1 MSEAGTDKLFRHG
14 YHRFYEGLFEP
25 LRYKP
30 GLRMLE
36 IGVETGKSMA
46 TWVKYFENAAADGI
60 QGVAYHAAG
69 AQATLALQPGAE
81 EQIPGCEK
89 IKFFV
94 GDQSDKHF
102 LSRLILEGA
111 GVNPA
116 TVLKDGKSPV
126 WDRVGWD
133 LVIDDGSHVP
143 RHTLIT
149 FIALYP
155 FVRPGG
161 IYVIEDI
168 ESSYL
173 DHPEAEIYG
182 YKITGAGVG
191 KTPPGNFVEKMKQ
204 LVDVINR
211 DWFYHPEFT
220 ILGAS
225 VDHSI
230 RSITFA
236 GNVIW
241 VQKSFASDAGYPN
254 GPCLAKFAN
263 KASTEK
269 WMREISKEEQV

>member
-1 MSEAGTDKLFRHG
+1 MIWGAPVHARETP
-14 YHRFYEGLFEP
+14 P
-25 LRYKP
+25 L
-30 GLRMLE
+30 
-36 IGVETGKSMA
+36 A
-46 TWVKYFENAAADGI
+46 
-60 QGVAYHAAG
+60 
-69 AQATLALQPGAE
+69 
-81 EQIPGCEK
+81 
-89 IKFFV
+89 
-94 GDQSDKHF
+94 GDQSNKDF
-102 LSRLILEGA
+102 LTQLILEGA

-116 TVLKDGKSPV
+116 VLLKEGKSPE

-143 RHTLIT
+143 RHMLIS

-173 DHPEAEIYG
+173 DHPQATVYG

-191 KTPPGNFVEKMKQ
+191 KPPPGNFVEKMKQ
-204 LVDVINR
+204 LIDVINR
-211 DWFYHPEFT
+211 EWFYHPEFT

-236 GNVIW
+236 GGMIW
-241 VQKSFASDAGYPN
+241 VQKSFASDAGYP
-254 GPCLAKFAN
+254 PAERLALRAFAN

-269 WMREISKEEQV
+269 WMQEISKEEQV